1 MLSLHKLDVFVT
13 VAEEG
18 SISRAAERLYLT
30 QAAVSQHIHDLEAG
44 LGVVLFERHAQG
56 VRLSPAGERLL
67 GYARQILWLVATAE
81 SELTQ
86 VSNLKEGEVRLGVTP
101 GAAAHL
107 LTEWL
112 LAFRGR
118 FPHLKA
124 TVYTEITPVLVD
136 SVLKRQLDLALVEG
150 EVEPE
155 PHLHVAEL
163 RDTYLVV
170 VVGANHRLA
179 GQKSISIYEL
189 ARQPFLVRQRGSH
202 THEWV
207 LGLFSR
213 FGLTPHIV
221 AEFNDPHALCQAI
234 IHGLGVSILPA
245 CLVRDEEQRGRVSL
259 LTLEEAPDL
268 RRALKV
274 LWRTDWPPGPV
285 ARAFLRLLAERYPHV
300 HVPDLDASV
309 APFRPA

>member
-1 MLSLHKLDVFVT
+1 MLSLHKLDVFMT

-18 SISRAAERLYLT
+18 SISRAAERLYMT

-44 LGVVLFERHAQG
+44 LGVVLFERHAHG

-67 GYARQILWLVATAE
+67 TYARQILWLTAAAE

-112 LAFRGR
+112 LAFHER

-124 TVYTEITPVLVD
+124 TVYTEITPALVNNVL
-136 SVLKRQLDLALVEG
+136 RRRLDLALVEG

-155 PHLHVAEL
+155 PHLRIAEL
-163 RDTYLVV
+163 GDTYLVV
-170 VVGANHRLA
+170 VVGSNHPWA
-179 GQKSISIYEL
+179 GRETISIYEL

-221 AEFNDPHALCQAI
+221 AEFNDPHALRQAI
-234 IHGLGVSILPA
+234 IHGLGVSLLPA
-245 CLVRDEEQRGRVSL
+245 CLVRDDEQQGRLSL

-300 HVPDLDASV
+300 HVPDLDAS
-309 APFRPA
+309 ATPFGPA